1 MHTAKSIVPAVQ
13 DLASDWVRHAAE
25 GTSSQTDAVIRWALG
40 RIDHADVPSVV
51 HGVVLTLTGNRKTAR
66 KARRSAAKAVV
77 RATKALDRGSRQFA
91 ASQLAAG
98 RLAADKF
105 AATRVAPRQGS
116 PARAFWMALAAAG
129 GLVLGAVLAWRMMV
143 PAGEPAPVS
152 RQEKP
157 DHPDRSGEGAA

>member
-1 MHTAKSIVPAVQ
+1 MYTAKSFVPAVQ

-51 HGVVLTLTGNRKTAR
+51 HGVVLTLTGNRKSAR
-66 KARRSAAKAVV
+66 KARRNAAKAVV

-91 ASQLAAG
+91 ASQIAAG
-98 RLAADKF
+98 RF
-105 AATRVAPRQGS
+105 VPGRFAPRQSS
-116 PARAFWMALAAAG
+116 PRRAVWVTLAAAG

-143 PAGEPAPVS
+143 PAGEPVPVS
-152 RQEKP
+152 QQAKQ
-157 DHPDRSGEGAA
+157 DHPDRSGDGGA